1 METDKYFI
9 KIYGFV
15 YFCYLRL
22 DEAKEYYR
30 RLQDNEPKLTRKTR
44 IIYKHQ

>member
-1 METDKYFI
+1 MKFYI
-9 KIYGFV
+9 RIYGFV
-15 YFCYLRL
+15 FFRNLSL

-30 RLQDNEPKLTRKTR
+30 RLQKNEPKLARKSR